1 MGVGTEAHSE
11 MKMSTRQITL
21 VGILGAITIALG
33 FMPVGGFIPVP
44 TPAGSA
50 TTMHIPAILAG
61 IFEGPVAGGI
71 VGGIFG
77 GFSFWRAQTEANPV
91 AKLMFTN
98 PVVAFVPRI
107 LIGVS
112 SHYVYSM
119 AKGKKGQI
127 ALMSLT
133 GIALAHTGY
142 WAFEE
147 KSQVCRWSAAVLFGA
162 ASCGLIYF
170 INKRSSVPGPAL
182 AAVAGS
188 LTNTIGV
195 MGLCVAFKYIPIEA
209 AAAIGV
215 MHGIPEALVAMILT
229 DLIYRSTKF
238 MRDKQ

>member
-1 MGVGTEAHSE
+1 MLFEV
-11 MKMSTRQITL
+11 KMSTRQITL

-71 VGGIFG
+71 VGAIFG
-77 GFSFWRAQTEANPV
+77 AFSFWRAQTDVNPIS
-91 AKLMFTN
+91 KLMFTN
-98 PVVAFVPRI
+98 PVIAFVPRI
-107 LIGVS
+107 LIGVV
-112 SHYVYSM
+112 SHYVYSL

-127 ALMSLT
+127 ALMCVT
-133 GIALAHTGY
+133 GIALGHTGY
-142 WAFEE
+142 WAFED
-147 KSQVCRWSAAVLFGA
+147 KSQWVRWSTAILLGVLSVA
-162 ASCGLIYF
+162 LIAF
-170 INKRSSVPGPAL
+170 INKKSSVPGPAL

-195 MGLCVAFKYIPIEA
+195 MGLSVVFMYLPIEA
-209 AAAIGV
+209 AAAVGV

-229 DLIYRSTKF
+229 DLIYRGTKSV
-238 MRDKQ
+238 RER

>member
-1 MGVGTEAHSE
+1 MGAGTEAHFG

-21 VGILGAITIALG
+21 VGLLGAITIALG

-71 VGGIFG
+71 VGAIFG
-77 GFSFWRAQTEANPV
+77 GFSFYRAQTEANPV

-147 KSQVCRWSAAVLFGA
+147 KSQPFRWTAAILFAA
-162 ASCGLIYF
+162 ASCALIVA
-170 INKRSSVPGPAL
+170 INKRTSAPGPAL
-182 AAVAGS
+182 AAIAGS
-188 LTNTIGV
+188 LTNTVGV
-195 MGLCVAFKYIPIEA
+195 MGLCVAFKYIPMEA

-215 MHGIPEALVAMILT
+215 MHGIPEALVAMVLT
-229 DLIYRSTKF
+229 DLIYRGTKL
-238 MRDKQ
+238 MREKR